1 MRDFPSGLSESH
13 GNHKGE
19 PVSQTSLPG
28 TVGIKL
34 NQNIKIMKKKVLKDK
49 IDELRS
55 TAKMELAC
63 TIREIMREHNVQKKE
78 LGWPVVVNNSSLVD
92 IVEVGSGDTDIP
104 VFVINVGVGYYK
116 EPHNVSALDDSV
128 SVELLADIATGLNNE
143 LSGYVSTYVAK
154 YRFIYED
161 GTTADMDEPYVFLAE
176 SERDAK
182 DKADDYAE
190 VWNDWNEDTI
200 ELVSVEKQTASE
212 G

>member
-1 MRDFPSGLSESH
+1 M
-13 GNHKGE
+13 
-19 PVSQTSLPG
+19 
-28 TVGIKL
+28 GIKL
-34 NQNIKIMKKKVLKDK
+34 NQNIKIMDRKVLKDK

-78 LGWPVVVNNSSLVD
+78 LGWPVVINNSCLVD
-92 IVEVGSGDTDIP
+92 VVEVGSRDADIP
-104 VFVINVGVGYYK
+104 FFVINVGVGYYK
-116 EPHNVSALDDSV
+116 EPHKVSALDDSV

-154 YRFIYED
+154 YRFIYDD

-176 SERDAK
+176 SEIDAK

-190 VWNDWNEDTI
+190 VWNNWNEDTI

>member
-1 MRDFPSGLSESH
+1 MS
-13 GNHKGE
+13 
-19 PVSQTSLPG
+19 V
-28 TVGIKL
+28 
-34 NQNIKIMKKKVLKDK
+34 
-49 IDELRS
+49 
-55 TAKMELAC
+55 A
-63 TIREIMREHNVQKKE
+63 
-78 LGWPVVVNNSSLVD
+78 
-92 IVEVGSGDTDIP
+92 
-104 VFVINVGVGYYK
+104 GYYK
-116 EPHNVSALDDSV
+116 EPHKVGALDDCV

>member
-1 MRDFPSGLSESH
+1 MRCRDSWR
-13 GNHKGE
+13 
-19 PVSQTSLPG
+19 T
-28 TVGIKL
+28 
-34 NQNIKIMKKKVLKDK
+34 
-49 IDELRS
+49 
-55 TAKMELAC
+55 
-63 TIREIMREHNVQKKE
+63 
-78 LGWPVVVNNSSLVD
+78 
-92 IVEVGSGDTDIP
+92 IP
-104 VFVINVGVGYYK
+104 VFTISVGAGYYK
-116 EPHNVSALDDSV
+116 EPHKVGALDDSV

-154 YRFIYED
+154 YRFIYDD

-200 ELVSVEKQTASE
+200 ELVSVEKQTSSE

>member
-1 MRDFPSGLSESH
+1 M
-13 GNHKGE
+13 
-19 PVSQTSLPG
+19 
-28 TVGIKL
+28 VGIKL
-34 NQNIKIMKKKVLKDK
+34 NQNIKIMKRKVLKDK

-63 TIREIMREHNVQKKE
+63 TIREIMREHNVLKKE

-92 IVEVGSGDTDIP
+92 IVEVGSSDTDIP
-104 VFVINVGVGYYK
+104 VFTISVGVGYYK
-116 EPHNVSALDDSV
+116 EHHKVSALDDCV

-154 YRFIYED
+154 YRFIYDD

-176 SERDAK
+176 SERDAE

-200 ELVSVEKQTASE
+200 ERVSVEKQTASE